1 MLAFPALILALFH
14 FGLIDGVI
22 VTGGLNVTLAMFS
35 GRSDPTWTLQPKD
48 TSYVPIKQSLDAL
61 KVTYSA
67 REMPPRLGYKGF
79 LVGSMT
85 NVVLIVGP
93 ETKKL
98 QLLLLK
104 SIPKGVLPSGSIDDM
119 KKEIDSGKVKASTT
133 APASP
138 ARGPKRGK
146 RFEPLLGMWF
156 SSLRTTMCNNCYNYA
171 NTLITDNFAQP
182 GFGTGQLFGQ
192 MNGASVQ
199 QAAVSDGLIAL
210 YPQPGAAAPVPPAP
224 AGARHLVAL
233 AVDPGTPQRLGDFH
247 LYRLDQNGFWSHKPG
262 STPVTALDNAG
273 AFITDPRIANMG
285 NYHFVSFMTSDYAT
299 VNIAG
304 NRPCLY

>member
-1 MLAFPALILALFH
+1 MTLFI
-14 FGLIDGVI
+14 FVS

-48 TSYVPIKQSLDAL
+48 PSYGPIKQSLEAL
-61 KVTYSA
+61 KTTYSA

-93 ETKKL
+93 ETKEL

-104 SIPKGVLPSGSIDDM
+104 SIPKGVLPRGSIDDV
-119 KKEIDSGKVKASTT
+119 KEEIDSGKVKASTT

-138 ARGPKRGK
+138 ARGPKPVK
-146 RFEPLLGMWF
+146 RFEPCFVMWAG
-156 SSLRTTMCNNCYNYA
+156 SLRTQMCNNCYNYA
-171 NTLITDNFAQP
+171 NALITDNFAQP

-199 QAAVSDGLIAL
+199 QAAVNDGLIAL
-210 YPQPGAAAPVPPAP
+210 NPQPGAAAPVPPAP
-224 AGARHLVAL
+224 ADARHLVAL
-233 AVDPGTPQRLGDFH
+233 VVDPGMKKNSPHSHVTFTGSRQETKTE
-247 LYRLDQNGFWSHKPG
+247 YRH
-262 STPVTALDNAG
+262 
-273 AFITDPRIANMG
+273 
-285 NYHFVSFMTSDYAT
+285 
-299 VNIAG
+299 
-304 NRPCLY
+304 

>member
-1 MLAFPALILALFH
+1 MTLFI
-14 FGLIDGVI
+14 FVS

-48 TSYVPIKQSLDAL
+48 TSYGPIKQSLEAL
-61 KVTYSA
+61 KTTYSA
-67 REMPPRLGYKGF
+67 REIPPRLGYKGF

-104 SIPKGVLPSGSIDDM
+104 SIPKGVLPPGSIDDVQ
-119 KKEIDSGKVKASTT
+119 KEIDSGKVKASTT
-133 APASP
+133 APAPP
-138 ARGPKRGK
+138 ARGPKRVK
-146 RFEPLLGMWF
+146 RFEPCYVMWTGR
-156 SSLRTTMCNNCYNYA
+156 LRTQMCNNCYNYA
-171 NTLITDNFAQP
+171 NTRITDNFAQP

-199 QAAVSDGLIAL
+199 QAAVSDDLIAL
-210 YPQPGAAAPVPPAP
+210 NPQPGAADPVPPAP

-233 AVDPGTPQRLGDFH
+233 VVDPGMKKNSPHSHVTFTGSRQETKTE
-247 LYRLDQNGFWSHKPG
+247 YRQ
-262 STPVTALDNAG
+262 
-273 AFITDPRIANMG
+273 
-285 NYHFVSFMTSDYAT
+285 
-299 VNIAG
+299 
-304 NRPCLY
+304 